1 MSVRAGGRY
10 AGIVA
15 FELPPNLHP
24 NCGPVAWLLGSW
36 IGNGHAADV
45 IVLFALDSE
54 SVSSLWL
61 GCATNSKIE
70 FSLLPKVDDFCSISM
85 IRSGLLFRSNG
96 MRTTTTTSE
105 SSEYSSPVKKLAVF
119 FEKARDRWKAKYI
132 AKRNQAILL
141 ANQVRAVEKSR
152 EHWKSVAQEA
162 KRELIEMKQAQNNL

>member
-1 MSVRAGGRY
+1 
-10 AGIVA
+10 
-15 FELPPNLHP
+15 
-24 NCGPVAWLLGSW
+24 
-36 IGNGHAADV
+36 
-45 IVLFALDSE
+45 
-54 SVSSLWL
+54 
-61 GCATNSKIE
+61 
-70 FSLLPKVDDFCSISM
+70 
-85 IRSGLLFRSNG
+85 

-119 FEKARDRWKAKYI
+119 FEKARDRWKAKYM